1 MGIFPPMEQFLE
13 HLRIRDYQK
22 RKVGIIENGSWAP
35 SAGRGMKKV
44 LEEMKDLNIVEPIIT
59 IKSRM
64 KKENIEQLEKLADE
78 MLKD

>member
-1 MGIFPPMEQFLE
+1 MEQFLE

>member
-1 MGIFPPMEQFLE
+1 MEQFLE

-59 IKSRM
+59 IKSRI